1 MITIENRQ
9 MLIPRGEEIIGTSAD
24 NLCDTRTFSL
34 PRISATLLDLSALKF
49 FLDLEYADGT
59 KDTDSLQATYE
70 DARILLLWQIRN
82 TQLRVPGAVF
92 IAIRGYDDTGTM
104 RYTSYK
110 TPVYVE
116 DAINTP
122 EGKPGLSEFERLE
135 KELNAGLG
143 KAEEA
148 TNKADTAAGLANSAA
163 TRATTA
169 AEEAEKI
176 REDVVGKLERGELKG
191 DKGDKGEKGDTGL
204 QGPQGIQGEKG
215 DAGPQGPQGIQGVKG
230 ESGVMVPASG
240 MFSLYLDPETG
251 NLYADYPDGE
261 KPPAFHYDSETGN
274 LYYLTGEDVK
284 NDG

>member
-1 MITIENRQ
+1 
-9 MLIPRGEEIIGTSAD
+9 
-24 NLCDTRTFSL
+24 
-34 PRISATLLDLSALKF
+34 
-49 FLDLEYADGT
+49 
-59 KDTDSLQATYE
+59 
-70 DARILLLWQIRN
+70 
-82 TQLRVPGAVF
+82 
-92 IAIRGYDDTGTM
+92 M

-135 KELNAGLG
+135 KELNAGLE
-143 KAEEA
+143 KADTA
-148 TNKADTAAGLANSAA
+148 TKKADTAAGLANSAA

-169 AEEAEKI
+169 AEETEKL
-176 REDVVGKLERGELKG
+176 RENIAGKLDRGELKG

-215 DAGPQGPQGIQGVKG
+215 DTGPQGSQGIQGVKG

>member
-70 DARILLLWQIRN
+70 EDRILLLWQIRN

-92 IAIRGYDDTGTM
+92 IALRGYDDTGTM

-122 EGKPGLSEFERLE
+122 EGKPGLSEFERPG
-135 KELNAGLG
+135 KERAEEAGKSCKAEERKETKEG
-143 KAEEA
+143 KAEKRKE
-148 TNKADTAAGLANSAA
+148 TERTVKAG
-163 TRATTA
+163 
-169 AEEAEKI
+169 
-176 REDVVGKLERGELKG
+176 
-191 DKGDKGEKGDTGL
+191 
-204 QGPQGIQGEKG
+204 
-215 DAGPQGPQGIQGVKG
+215 
-230 ESGVMVPASG
+230 
-240 MFSLYLDPETG
+240 
-251 NLYADYPDGE
+251 
-261 KPPAFHYDSETGN
+261 
-274 LYYLTGEDVK
+274 
-284 NDG
+284 

>member
-1 MITIENRQ
+1 MIVIENRQ
-9 MLIPRGEEIIGTSAD
+9 MLIPRGEEKIGTTAD
-24 NLCDTRTFSL
+24 NLCDTRTFSI
-34 PRISATLLDLSALKF
+34 PRVSATLLDLSALDF
-49 FLDLEYADGT
+49 FIDLEYADGT
-59 KDTDSLQATYE
+59 KDTDSLQATYGE
-70 DARILLLWQIRN
+70 ERILLTWQIRN

-92 IAIRGYDDTGTM
+92 IAVRGYDDIGTM
-104 RYTSYK
+104 RYNSYK

-215 DAGPQGPQGIQGVKG
+215 DTGPQGPQGIQGVKG

-261 KPPAFHYDSETGN
+261 
-274 LYYLTGEDVK
+274 
-284 NDG
+284 

>member
-1 MITIENRQ
+1 MIVIENRQ
-9 MLIPRGEEIIGTSAD
+9 MLIPRGEEKIGTTAD
-24 NLCDTRTFSL
+24 NLCDTRTFSI
-34 PRISATLLDLSALKF
+34 PRVSATLLDLSALDF
-49 FLDLEYADGT
+49 FIDLEYADGT
-59 KDTDSLQATYE
+59 KDTDSLQATYGE
-70 DARILLLWQIRN
+70 ERILLTWQIRN

-92 IAIRGYDDTGTM
+92 IAVRGYDETGTM
-104 RYTSYK
+104 RFTSYK

-163 TRATTA
+163 TRAMTA

-215 DAGPQGPQGIQGVKG
+215 DTGPQGPQGIQGVKG
-230 ESGVMVPASG
+230 ESGVMVRGCFRSIWTRKQEISMQIIRMERSRQHSIMIRKQG
-240 MFSLYLDPETG
+240 ISIILQERM
-251 NLYADYPDGE
+251 
-261 KPPAFHYDSETGN
+261 
-274 LYYLTGEDVK
+274 
-284 NDG
+284 

>member
-70 DARILLLWQIRN
+70 EDRILLLWQIRN

-92 IAIRGYDDTGTM
+92 IALRGYDDTGTM

-135 KELNAGLG
+135 KELNAGLE
-143 KAEEA
+143 KADTA
-148 TNKADTAAGLANSAA
+148 TKKADTAAGLANSAA

-169 AEEAEKI
+169 AEETEKL
-176 REDVVGKLERGELKG
+176 RENIAGKLDRGELKG
-191 DKGDKGEKGDTGL
+191 DKGDKGDT
-204 QGPQGIQGEKG
+204 GPQGIQGEKG
-215 DAGPQGPQGIQGVKG
+215 DKGDTGPQGPQGIQGIQGVQG
-230 ESGVMVPASG
+230 ESGVIAPASG
-240 MFSLYLDPETG
+240 MFSLYLDLATG

-261 KPPAFHYDSETGN
+261 TPPAFEYNAETGN
-274 LYYLTGEDVK
+274 LYYLTGEDV
-284 NDG
+284 NNG